1 MELLTE
7 IITNPIV
14 WGILAWVFTKI
25 FTSKKDDAP
34 AEQPKKQ
41 VNQPKERKDSRPY
54 PTPVKSTSEQK
65 HRKEA
70 TQVIETVQQAYEKM
84 KNLQPAKA
92 INNNQAKEQQKKTQV
107 NQKVSTSNAKRIIN
121 KNSLSVDKQ
130 KAVQGIIW
138 SEILGPPRSQ
148 NPHYTRKR
156 RHS

>member
-25 FTSKKDDAP
+25 FTSKKDEAP
-34 AEQPKKQ
+34 NEQPKKQ
-41 VNQPKERKDSRPY
+41 VNQPNERKNSRPY
-54 PTPVKSTSEQK
+54 PKPVKTTIEQK

-70 TQVIETVQQAYEKM
+70 TQVVETVQQAYEKM
-84 KNLQPAKA
+84 KNLQPAHALNDNQVRKQHKKVNRQVPLPKGKRT
-92 INNNQAKEQQKKTQV
+92 INQNRL
-107 NQKVSTSNAKRIIN
+107 SIN
-121 KNSLSVDKQ
+121 KQ

-148 NPHYTRKR
+148 NPHYTRNR